1 MLCSE
6 FDARLHQLLDER
18 KAPEQDWELQCH
30 ARNCPRCAARLETML
45 RLLDSLELSQT
56 PEVSSRFAQRVVEAV
71 DQPPPTRPLSTR
83 GVPTRLVPLMVAA
96 AGLLLVATPLAW
108 YAVKPDVGA
117 VPSPPRPS
125 STNST
130 AQLAGPEADSSPTQM
145 ATDASE
151 DWLLSGTLVELYS
164 QATDERHRE
173 QMTRIADDLRP
184 IATPFNAALTAIR
197 RSIRVDTSETER
209 EPRAMADPTGLDR
222 GVWAI

>member
-6 FDARLHQLLDER
+6 FDARLHELLDER

-30 ARNCPRCAARLETML
+30 ARNCPRCAARLETMI

-56 PEVSSRFAQRVVEAV
+56 PELSSEFAQRVVEAV
-71 DQPPPTRPLSTR
+71 DPPPTTRAASTR
-83 GVPTRLVPLMVAA
+83 GVPTRLVPLMVVA
-96 AGLLLVATPLAW
+96 AGLLLIAMPVAW
-108 YAVKPDVGA
+108 YAVKPEVGA
-117 VPSPPRPS
+117 VPSPPSPS

-130 AQLAGPEADSSPTQM
+130 AQLEGPPAASSPARM

-164 QATDERHRE
+164 QATHERHRK

-209 EPRAMADPTGLDR
+209 EPRATADPTAFSR
-222 GVWAI
+222 GVWTL